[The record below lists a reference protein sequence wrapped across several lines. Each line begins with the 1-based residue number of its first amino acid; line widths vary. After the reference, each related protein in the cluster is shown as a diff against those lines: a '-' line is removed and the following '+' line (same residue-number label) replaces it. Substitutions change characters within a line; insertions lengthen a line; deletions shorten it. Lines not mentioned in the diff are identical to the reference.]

1 MTMTPR
7 PVDVVRL
14 GLGLGTLTR
23 PEVALRLSGGRTQ
36 QHERTAIRILG
47 ARFIAQSVMGIA
59 ASRSQRRPPAS
70 CERRPCVRELD
81 VAIEVTHAATML
93 ALAVAS
99 AKHRRL
105 ALVSAVTALG
115 FSALDLQEVRR

>member
-1 MTMTPR
+1 M
-7 PVDVVRL
+7 
-14 GLGLGTLTR
+14 
-23 PEVALRLSGGRTQ
+23 
-36 QHERTAIRILG
+36 
-47 ARFIAQSVMGIA
+47 
-59 ASRSQRRPPAS
+59 
-70 CERRPCVRELD
+70 RELD

>member
-1 MTMTPR
+1 MSR
-7 PVDVVRL
+7 AWRLVDVVRL
-14 GLGLGTLTR
+14 GLGLVTLTR
-23 PEVALRLSGGRTQ
+23 PDVALRLSGGRTQ

-70 CERRPCVRELD
+70 CERRPWVRELD
-81 VAIEVTHAATML
+81 VAIEVTHAATMF
-93 ALAVAS
+93 ALAVVS

-105 ALVSAVTALG
+105 ALATAVTALSL
-115 FSALDLQEVRR
+115 SALDVQEILR